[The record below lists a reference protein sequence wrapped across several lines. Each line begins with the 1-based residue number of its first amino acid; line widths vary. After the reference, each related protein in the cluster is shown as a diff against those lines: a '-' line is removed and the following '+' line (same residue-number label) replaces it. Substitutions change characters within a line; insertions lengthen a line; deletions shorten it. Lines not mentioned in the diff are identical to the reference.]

1 MEDFIRILSFILD
14 SFLHIWPYLLITIPV
29 AVAVQLT
36 DLGKYVS
43 RIIGLNPVAA
53 IIIATLI
60 GALSPLCSC
69 GVIPVITALL
79 IGGVPVAPVM
89 SFWIASPSMDP
100 EIFFLSIPVIGARMS
115 LWRLA
120 ATFLISLAAGFLTH
134 LLIRS
139 GWLKTNDILIFAPS
153 QECGTCGTVVVKKM
167 SLRRRIMA
175 EVWKVTW
182 TTSKFMALAFLINAI
197 ITLYLPADLLN
208 GMLMNDGPFTVVIAA
223 VLGIPAYTSN
233 ITALPMVSGL
243 MAIGMNPGAALA
255 FLIAGPV
262 TTLPAMSAVWGLVS
276 RKLFL
281 LYLIIPLTGAILF
294 GLMYNMFLQN
304 GG

>member
-1 MEDFIRILSFILD
+1 M
-14 SFLHIWPYLLITIPV
+14 
-29 AVAVQLT
+29 QLT

-60 GALSPLCSC
+60 GALSPFCSC
-69 GVIPVITALL
+69 GVIPIITALL
-79 IGGVPVAPVM
+79 IGGVPIAPVM
-89 SFWIASPSMDP
+89 SFWVASPSMDP
-100 EIFFLSIPVIGARMS
+100 EIFFLSIPVIGIKMS
-115 LWRLA
+115 AWRLA

-139 GWLKTNDILIFAPS
+139 GWLKTNDILILHPA
-153 QECGTCGTVVVKKM
+153 QDCKTCNSVPVKKL
-167 SLRRRIMA
+167 SLRRRIIP

-208 GMLMNDGPFTVVIAA
+208 GVLLNDGPFAVVIAA
-223 VLGIPAYTSN
+223 LLGIPAYTSN
-233 ITALPMVSGL
+233 ITALPMVGGL
-243 MAIGMNPGAALA
+243 MSIGMNPGAALA

-276 RKLFL
+276 RRVFVI
-281 LYLIIPLTGAILF
+281 YLTIPLIGAVVF
-294 GLMYNMFLQN
+294 GLFYNMFQ
-304 GG
+304 